1 LSRGLAALLVACVR
15 LQGTEFNANDKATL
29 IATQANHQY
38 VQEAI
43 NIITDRAHL
52 VGKDNKVAKF
62 VKDELKR
69 KVDCW
74 QAEAQ
79 RTAGGRVLG
88 YRDVRDGVTV
98 NLLHYPGL
106 KRWEEFTCLN
116 SLREVEPTVKLILDD
131 HHLDDDTGAAPA
143 LILDAP
149 TEDEERDD
157 S

>member
-1 LSRGLAALLVACVR
+1 MIS
-15 LQGTEFNANDKATL
+15 E
-29 IATQANHQY
+29 
-38 VQEAI
+38 
-43 NIITDRAHL
+43 RAHL

-98 NLLHYPGL
+98 NLLHNPGL

-131 HHLDDDTGAAPA
+131 HHLDDESGAPVSAPS
-143 LILDAP
+143 
-149 TEDEERDD
+149 EDNGGSQE
-157 S
+157 